1 MSYLFLF
8 FQKLQLPKEVFA
20 SQNEEEIGMLNKA
33 APHKGPLLNWDPD
46 IVETLDDEFQHGEQ
60 NVYKLKD
67 LEKLMEAGEDEICNS
82 SDEENALDM
91 ILAKAQGENELSDI
105 GKKLVTKTSC
115 TWHSGPENLK
125 KSRPK
130 KLVKSN
136 KSISRKNFL
145 AKFHFLQLQKW
156 PKIIF

>member
-1 MSYLFLF
+1 M
-8 FQKLQLPKEVFA
+8 
-20 SQNEEEIGMLNKA
+20 EEIGLLNKA

-67 LEKLMEAGEDEICNS
+67 LEKLMEAEDEICNS

-105 GKKLVTKTSC
+105 GMKNINQNHITYRYIDLFR
-115 TWHSGPENLK
+115 HYFENCLL
-125 KSRPK
+125 P
-130 KLVKSN
+130 
-136 KSISRKNFL
+136 
-145 AKFHFLQLQKW
+145 
-156 PKIIF
+156 

>member
-1 MSYLFLF
+1 
-8 FQKLQLPKEVFA
+8 
-20 SQNEEEIGMLNKA
+20 MLNKA

-67 LEKLMEAGEDEICNS
+67 LEKLMEAEDEICNS

-105 GKKLVTKTSC
+105 GTKNINQNHITYID
-115 TWHSGPENLK
+115 TLIFTAIILK
-125 KSRPK
+125 IVS
-130 KLVKSN
+130 
-136 KSISRKNFL
+136 
-145 AKFHFLQLQKW
+145 FHDFPIKAV
-156 PKIIF
+156 

>member
-82 SDEENALDM
+82 SDEENALDI
-91 ILAKAQGENELSDI
+91 ILAKAQGEYELSDI
-105 GKKLVTKTSC
+105 GTKHINQNQITYRYIDLSR
-115 TWHSGPENLK
+115 HYFENCPL
-125 KSRPK
+125 P
-130 KLVKSN
+130 
-136 KSISRKNFL
+136 
-145 AKFHFLQLQKW
+145 
-156 PKIIF
+156 

>member
-1 MSYLFLF
+1 
-8 FQKLQLPKEVFA
+8 
-20 SQNEEEIGMLNKA
+20 MLNKA

-67 LEKLMEAGEDEICNS
+67 LEKLMEADGDEICNS

-105 GKKLVTKTSC
+105 GTKNINQNHITY
-115 TWHSGPENLK
+115 
-125 KSRPK
+125 R
-130 KLVKSN
+130 
-136 KSISRKNFL
+136 
-145 AKFHFLQLQKW
+145 
-156 PKIIF
+156 

>member
-60 NVYKLKD
+60 NVYKLQ
-67 LEKLMEAGEDEICNS
+67 LECI
-82 SDEENALDM
+82 
-91 ILAKAQGENELSDI
+91 
-105 GKKLVTKTSC
+105 
-115 TWHSGPENLK
+115 
-125 KSRPK
+125 R
-130 KLVKSN
+130 
-136 KSISRKNFL
+136 ISL
-145 AKFHFLQLQKW
+145 IV
-156 PKIIF
+156 P